1 LLNTLIKERKKDMLS
16 PITIVVPTIYAGLSL
31 RRQIARD
38 TGLINVRFM
47 VLPRLA
53 EYLGATS
60 LAAQGKSP
68 LTPLISLAAVR
79 HFARQIATRPP
90 LGAVANHPQFHL
102 YLRQTLSELNGLSEN
117 SLHSLE
123 KSGELVR
130 QVVVWYRKYKDRVR
144 EFYTREDLYRAAVAA
159 IKGSKAGGA
168 LRDLGFII
176 FYGIPHFSD
185 SERDL
190 ISALAKAGLCQV
202 ILPLTGEAGADTP
215 AIHEAQ
221 KLRRCGVI
229 VQTTPSFEDGNT
241 DAGHLLMSPSATE
254 EVRWAVRQVMQDA
267 GAGLPFHR
275 VAVLY
280 RNSDPYAAII
290 ENQFSAA
297 GIPLAGPASR
307 PLHDSPAGRLLSGL
321 LDVLAGDL
329 DRARL
334 MHWIAEAPVTVNK
347 GQYPASFELVRWE
360 VISQEAGVVRG
371 HSSWTERL
379 PSYIERRNSELEDL
393 RADED
398 ASPARIAGKEG
409 QIESA
414 DRLSVFVGEV
424 ASQKPPADGRRWS
437 EFADWALAMLKRFA
451 HRPGDWP
458 TADVEALERV
468 KEIIGDMRGLD
479 LIEGSTTLASF
490 RQMLDDMLSANTGN
504 LGKVG
509 TGVFT
514 APLKLAQCMDFDVV
528 YIVGMAEGAFPPANA
543 DDAVL
548 PDSVRTSLDDEGA
561 LPLRAER
568 RTEERRLFLEAMA
581 AGRKRR
587 LSYPRAA
594 AAGERAQYPSPWFVA
609 AASALSGSPL
619 STSTLEKMG
628 SRSWLTVVESPQ
640 HGLTLA
646 RGTAFADL
654 RDYEINSL
662 ARWRDL
668 GRPAGDHFLN
678 SAGSPGRRVLSME
691 DSRNGPHFTVWD
703 GNLAGAKGTSKKLRI
718 RDGARFSATR
728 LEKWAGCPFKYF
740 LENVLSIS
748 VLDPPEDLLEIDPME
763 RGSLLHKVLERFI
776 NECSAR
782 AIMPAQGDP
791 WKDVHSALL
800 ARIAG
805 EEFAEAGKRG
815 VTGHPLLW
823 EAAQTE
829 MLHDLSVFLQEDSAL
844 RAENVSSPEYAE
856 YSFGIDADAKSH
868 AAPQV
873 PLAGGP
879 RISFRGRIDRVDFNP
894 GRSRAWV
901 IDYKTGKAR
910 NLDVFKRD
918 MLIGGTLLQLPVYAL
933 ALRAGIGGDCI
944 IEAMYWY
951 NTGRGGFK
959 RMKVPLAEVESRF
972 RECLDVII
980 SGIAD
985 GMFAANPGRSED
997 DDHGNC
1003 GWCDFKRACHADRY
1017 IQWERKAGAPELQR
1031 YLRMQEP
1038 LFKKTYDHD

>member
-1 LLNTLIKERKKDMLS
+1 
-16 PITIVVPTIYAGLSL
+16 L
-31 RRQIARD
+31 RR
-38 TGLINVRFM
+38 
-47 VLPRLA
+47 
-53 EYLGATS
+53 
-60 LAAQGKSP
+60 
-68 LTPLISLAAVR
+68 
-79 HFARQIATRPP
+79 
-90 LGAVANHPQFHL
+90 
-102 YLRQTLSELNGLSEN
+102 
-117 SLHSLE
+117 LE
-123 KSGELVR
+123 TSGELVR
-130 QVVVWYRKYKDRVR
+130 QVVDWYRRYKDRVK

-159 IKGSKAGGA
+159 ISGGKAGSA

-176 FYGIPHFSD
+176 FYGIPRFSHF
-185 SERDL
+185 ERDL
-190 ISALAKAGLCQV
+190 ISALAEAGLCEV
-202 ILPLTGEAGADTP
+202 ILPLTGEEGADAP
-215 AIHEAQ
+215 AIREAQ
-221 KLRRCGVI
+221 KLSRCGVM
-229 VQTTPSFEDGNT
+229 VQTVRSFENGRNN
-241 DAGHLLMSPSATE
+241 AGHLLVSPSATE
-254 EVRWAVRQVMQDA
+254 EVLWAVRQVMKDA

-290 ENQFSAA
+290 ESQFSAA

-321 LDVLAGDL
+321 LDVLAGDI

-334 MHWIAEAPVTVNK
+334 MHWIAEAPVTVNQ
-347 GQYPASFELVRWE
+347 GRYPASFELVRWE
-360 VISQEAGVVRG
+360 VISQESGVVRG

-379 PSYIERRNSELEDL
+379 NSYIERRMYELEDL
-393 RADED
+393 RADEET
-398 ASPARIAGKEG
+398 SPARIAGKEG
-409 QIESA
+409 QVESA
-414 DRLSVFVGEV
+414 RKLIVFVGEV

-437 EFADWALAMLKRFA
+437 EFSDWALAMLKKFA
-451 HRPGDWP
+451 HRPDDWP
-458 TADVEALERV
+458 AADRDALERV
-468 KEIIGDMRGLD
+468 QEIIGDMKGLD
-479 LIEGSTTLASF
+479 PIDGSTTLASF
-490 RQMLDDMLSANTGN
+490 RQMLDDMLSATTGN

-514 APLKLAQCMDFDVV
+514 APLKLAQRMDFDVV
-528 YIVGMAEGAFPPANA
+528 YIVGMAEGAFPPAYT

-548 PDSVRTSLDDEGA
+548 PDSVRTSLDEEEA
-561 LPLRAER
+561 LPLRGER
-568 RTEERRLFLEAMA
+568 RTEERRLFLEALA
-581 AGRKRR
+581 AGQIRR

-609 AASALSGSPL
+609 AASALNGSPL
-619 STSTLEKMG
+619 STSALEKMG
-628 SRSWLTVVESPQ
+628 SRAWLTVVESPQ
-640 HGLTLA
+640 HGLMLA
-646 RGTAFADL
+646 KSAAFADQ
-654 RDYEINSL
+654 RDYEMNSL
-662 ARWRDL
+662 ARWRRL

-678 SAGSPGRRVLSME
+678 SPGSPGRRVLSME
-691 DSRNGPHFTVWD
+691 DSRHGPQFTHWD
-703 GNLAGAKGTSKKLRI
+703 GNLAGAKGVSKKLGI

-740 LENVLSIS
+740 LENVLNIS

-776 NECSAR
+776 TECSA
-782 AIMPAQGDP
+782 AAVMPTYGDP
-791 WKDVHSALL
+791 WKEAHSARLT
-800 ARIAG
+800 RIAG
-805 EEFAEAGKRG
+805 EEFAEAGRRG

-829 MLHDLSVFLQEDSAL
+829 MLQDLAIFLQEDSAL

-856 YSFGIDADAKSH
+856 YSFGIDGDVKPH
-868 AAPQV
+868 AAPRV

-879 RISFRGRIDRVDFNP
+879 RISFRGKIDRVDFNP
-894 GRSRAWV
+894 GHSRAWV

-933 ALRAGIGGDCI
+933 ALRDNVGGDCM

-959 RMKVPLAEVESRF
+959 RMKVPLAEVENRF

-985 GMFAANPGRSED
+985 GMFVANPGRSED
-997 DDHGNC
+997 EDHGNC

-1038 LFKKTYDHD
+1038 ILKKTYPDE